1 MQKLS
6 KWLAISVLLAVTP
19 LQAAE
24 DPHVTI
30 VSPLPGRPVFGEVE
44 FAVEVS
50 PAGGIAAVELFVD
63 GNFAGRPQRPP
74 YRVRVDVG
82 EENREHR
89 FEAVVRGAAGGQS
102 EALLVTPSL
111 RVDDEVALEL
121 RQLYVTVTRGET
133 RVLDLGRDDFT
144 VLDGGE
150 RQQLVTFERGGV
162 PLTALIMVDASF
174 SMQGRP
180 LEAAMRGAEAFV
192 RGMKPLDRAKLLL
205 FSDRVVHT
213 TPFTGFAEVL
223 TAGLRTV
230 EAAGGTALN
239 DHLYLALK
247 LLEARQ
253 GRRVIVLLTDGID
266 VASVLGMRDVAWV
279 ARRSQALVY
288 WIRLG
293 RSMPWEQRFS
303 SWRNADE
310 HRAERESLKELVT
323 TSGGR
328 ILGLESI
335 DDTETAFANVLA
347 ELREQYVLGY
357 YPTRNTAGGA
367 WHKVRV
373 RLRRSGLA
381 VRTREGYLDY

>member
-1 MQKLS
+1 MRKLRHLIVIFAS
-6 KWLAISVLLAVTP
+6 LAVTP
-19 LQAAE
+19 LHGE
-24 DPHVTI
+24 DLYITI
-30 VSPLPGRPVFGEVE
+30 TSPLPGQPVFGEVE
-44 FAVEVS
+44 FAVEVTS
-50 PAGGIAAVELFVD
+50 ADAVAGVELFVD
-63 GNFAGRPQRPP
+63 GNFAGRPEGPP

-89 FEAVVRGAAGGQS
+89 FEAVVRDAGGGQS
-102 EALLVTPSL
+102 DALLVTPSL

-121 RQLYVTVTRGET
+121 QQLYVTVTRGDD
-133 RVLDLGRDDFT
+133 RVLDLGRGDFT
-144 VLDGGE
+144 VLDGGAK
-150 RQQLVTFERGGV
+150 QQLVTFELGDV
-162 PLTALIMVDASF
+162 PLTALVMVDASV

-223 TAGLRTV
+223 TAGLRSAT
-230 EAAGGTALN
+230 ASGGTALN

-253 GRRVIVLLTDGID
+253 GRRLIVLLTDGVD

-293 RSMPWEQRFS
+293 RPMPGVRS
-303 SWRNADE
+303 SWRDADE
-310 HRAERESLKELVT
+310 HRAEREGLEELVT
-323 TSGGR
+323 ASGGR
-328 ILGLESI
+328 ILILESM
-335 DDTETAFANVLA
+335 DDTETAFANVLR

-357 YPTRNTAGGA
+357 YPTRNAGDGT
-367 WHKVRV
+367 WHRVRV
-373 RLRRSGLA
+373 RLKRSGLT